1 MAKKC
6 FICECELPNSCRRFM
21 YKGVR
26 HYCAS
31 AELSWYKIRYL
42 GFSDEEMDQWWEND
56 NFHESVIALLTQRG
70 TPAQCPEC
78 NACFVAKFENAMMS
92 RPAARCPECYRIFPV
107 SPSENIPDDAAIAK
121 CDTVSRAIQR
131 CQQLINY

>member
-1 MAKKC
+1 MTKKC
-6 FICECELPNSCRRFM
+6 FICECDLPNSCRRFM

-26 HYCAS
+26 HYCK
-31 AELSWYKIRYL
+31 EKYWLVGMTL
-42 GFSDEEMDQWWEND
+42 GVPEEDVQKGLESNEY
-56 NFHESVIALLTQRG
+56 HESVIALLTQRG

-78 NACFVAKFENAMMS
+78 NTCFVAKFEAAMTS

-107 SPSENIPDDAAIAK
+107 SPSENVPDDAAIAK

-131 CQQLINY
+131 CQHLINY